1 MTFFSSVVD
10 EVDENSWRSDGG
22 LSQAAALGSTTA
34 IEHLYRRHRER
45 VYAVCL
51 RMTRNPTEAED
62 LTQDVFI
69 HLLRNIGSFRGES
82 QFTTWLHRLT
92 TNLVLMYFRR
102 RATRK
107 AQCLGELDGTVS
119 IAPARKDDAG
129 RQLVDKIALDAALAQ
144 LPPGSRSVLQLF
156 DIEGYSHE
164 EIANRLGFSV
174 GTSKSQLHRGR
185 MKVRRLLKK
194 AVEVESINCYLA
206 TNVN

>member
-10 EVDENSWRSDGG
+10 EVDENSWRSDGA

-107 AQCLGELDGTVS
+107 AQCLGELDGKVS

-129 RQLVDKIALDAALAQ
+129 RRLVDKIALDAALAQ

-164 EIANRLGFSV
+164 EIANRLGCSV